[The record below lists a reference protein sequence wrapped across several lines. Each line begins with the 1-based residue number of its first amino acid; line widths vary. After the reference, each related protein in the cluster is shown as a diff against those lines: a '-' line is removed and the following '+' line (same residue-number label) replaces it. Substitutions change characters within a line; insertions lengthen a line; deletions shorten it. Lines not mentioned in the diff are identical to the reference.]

1 VTNFERGHGTR
12 DTGHAAHRVSFQRES
27 KAIGIRQ
34 ATDADL
40 PSIVEIVNLA
50 IESLPYVWSETPTTI
65 DVRRRWLG
73 EHRQTNHPVLVAHDP
88 DDERSVL
95 GWSSL
100 SPFRPRDGYRFTAEV
115 SIYVHPRAQRRGV
128 ATQLV
133 GALESIARG
142 RGLHSLIAV
151 IDAEHAASV
160 SLFRRFDYVER
171 GRLPEAGWKFD
182 AWRDEVFLV
191 KLLD

>member
-1 VTNFERGHGTR
+1 MSTLDSLPHTP
-12 DTGHAAHRVSFQRES
+12 Q
-27 KAIGIRQ
+27 AIGIRE

-50 IESLPYVWSETPTTI
+50 IASSPYVWTEIPTTI
-65 DVRRRWLG
+65 EVRRAWLD
-73 EHRQTNHPVLVAHDP
+73 EHRRANYPVLVAHDP
-88 DDERSVL
+88 EDESSVL

-133 GALESIARG
+133 ATLETIAQER
-142 RGLHSLIAV
+142 RLHTLVAV

-160 SLFRRFDYVER
+160 SLFQRFGYIER
-171 GRLPEAGWKFD
+171 GRLPEAGRKFD

-191 KLLD
+191 KPID